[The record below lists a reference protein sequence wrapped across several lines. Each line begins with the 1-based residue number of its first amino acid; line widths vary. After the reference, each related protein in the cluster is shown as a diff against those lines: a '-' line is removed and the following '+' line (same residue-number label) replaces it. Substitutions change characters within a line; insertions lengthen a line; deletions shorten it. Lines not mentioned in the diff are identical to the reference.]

1 MGQSLWYPYTQMAH
15 PQMHHRV
22 VEAVGCELVFDS
34 GERLI
39 DGISSWWAV
48 IHGYRH
54 PRLDA
59 VAKQQLDHV
68 AHVMLGGLVTAP
80 AEALADALVEV
91 TPDGL
96 QHVFFSDSG
105 SVGVEVALKMA
116 IQYWMNLGHPER
128 RKFIA
133 LEKAYHGDTT
143 ACMMVCDP
151 AEGMH
156 RLFSAL
162 VPQQHFVPSPRGGYQ
177 ASEACVAEDLDQL
190 EDVLMEFGH
199 EIAAM
204 IVEPLLQGA
213 GGMQVYS
220 PAYLA
225 GARALCAEFDV
236 LFICDE
242 VATGFGRTGTLFA
255 SEQAA
260 ITPDI
265 MVLGKGLTAGYGGH
279 AATLATEAVYTA
291 FLGDSSERALMHGPT
306 FMGNALMCRIALE
319 SLTLFQETP
328 ILERIREI
336 ESVLK
341 ARLGGFTA
349 PGVVETRV
357 LGAMGAIEVD
367 HPDRLRQAQ
376 AIARE
381 QGVWLR
387 PFGRTL
393 YTMPPYCISDAQLH
407 RVCDALCQACSDPA
421 SA

>member
-1 MGQSLWYPYTQMAH
+1 MSQSLWYPYTQMAH
-15 PQMHHRV
+15 AQSHHRV
-22 VEAVGCELVFDS
+22 VEASGCELVLES

-39 DGISSWWAV
+39 DGVSSWWSV

-59 VAKQQLDHV
+59 VAKAQLDQL
-68 AHVMLGGLVTAP
+68 AHVMLGGLVTGP
-80 AEALADALVEV
+80 AEALADALVDI

-96 QHVFFSDSG
+96 NHVFFSDSG

-116 IQYWMNLGHPER
+116 IQYWMNQGHPER

-156 RLFSAL
+156 RLFAAM
-162 VPQQHFVPSPRGGYQ
+162 VPTQHFVPSPAGGYA
-177 ASEACVAEDLDQL
+177 ASEELVAAELDQL
-190 EDVLMEFGH
+190 EDVLMEHGH

-213 GGMQVYS
+213 GGMHIYS

-225 GARALCAEFDV
+225 GARALCAEFEV

-255 SEQAA
+255 SEQAH

-279 AATLATEAVYTA
+279 AATLATDAVYA
-291 FLGDSSERALMHGPT
+291 GFLGDSPARAFMHGPT
-306 FMGNALMCRIALE
+306 FMGNALICRIALE
-319 SLTLFQETP
+319 SIHLFQETP
-328 ILERIREI
+328 ILSRIGEI
-336 ESVLK
+336 EAILK
-341 ARLGGFTA
+341 ARLAELDA
-349 PGVVETRV
+349 PGLVETRV

-367 HPDRLRQAQ
+367 HPDRLIQAQ
-376 AIARE
+376 AVARDH
-381 QGVWLR
+381 GVWLR

-393 YTMPPYCISDAQLH
+393 YTMPPYIISDAQLH
-407 RVCDALCQACSDPA
+407 QVCDALCQAI